1 MDIKEIFMKQ
11 QMKKN
16 IVDENTVKTN
26 ILKDKRRKDLCNME
40 T

>member
-16 IVDENTVKTN
+16 IVDENTVKIN
-26 ILKDKRRKDLCNME
+26 ILKDKRRKNLCNME